1 MSDRINFFC
10 KASVSFFCI
19 MFVVSPVFASQAA
32 GNGMIRG
39 FRYTDCRLEKC
50 LVVKAPQAWISS
62 AGGGFIA
69 ESGTSQMAQ
78 VEIVKSGK
86 TVFSKVA
93 NEAVLR
99 PEVDLLSLENENEV
113 VLIELSTLG
122 VQVVR
127 K

>member
-1 MSDRINFFC
+1 MIGRINLPL
-10 KASVSFFCI
+10 KVTVSLLGVL
-19 MFVVSPVFASQAA
+19 FVASPVFAAQAS

-39 FRYTDCRLEKC
+39 FRYTDCRLERC

-69 ESGTSQMAQ
+69 ESEMSQMAH

-86 TVFSKVA
+86 TVFSKAA

-99 PEVDLLSLENENEV
+99 PEIDLLSLENESEV
-113 VLIELSTLG
+113 VLIELSTFG